1 MENVVQ
7 IKEECKD
14 GKVKARP
21 EQFMTHRKKAW
32 RSIKKKVDWI
42 VTKDREVDENR
53 ELIFI

>member
-1 MENVVQ
+1 
-7 IKEECKD
+7 
-14 GKVKARP
+14 
-21 EQFMTHRKKAW
+21 MTHRKKAW